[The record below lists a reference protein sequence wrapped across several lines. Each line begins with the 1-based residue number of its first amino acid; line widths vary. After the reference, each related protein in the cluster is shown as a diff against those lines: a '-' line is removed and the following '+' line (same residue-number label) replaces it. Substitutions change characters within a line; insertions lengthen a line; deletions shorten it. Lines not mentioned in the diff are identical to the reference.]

1 MGLLPGALTRN
12 QKLHFLCEPAPLEV
26 RPGTCQWLKSYG
38 EGEAINLPIAHGE
51 GRYQCDPD
59 ELEQL
64 EGPGNLRG
72 PVPVEQRQEGQPFG
86 GGFTLGA
93 KGVAGSRE
101 IAVAKR
107 HEREDCWARYR

>member
-1 MGLLPGALTRN
+1 MGDVLGVEVDAEEAGLGIVGGLQAELHAL
-12 QKLHFLCEPAPLEV
+12 A
-26 RPGTCQWLKSYG
+26 
-38 EGEAINLPIAHGE
+38 AA
-51 GRYQCDPD
+51 